1 MGITTALETE
11 DGKQLGSVEDPT
23 NVLHRV
29 LPEAGDPKYQC
40 LSHIDWYGDTIF
52 NYLQAPQ
59 LLADWE
65 TLNVKDRDPET
76 ERVLDGIRKLVERL
90 REERHIY
97 LKFYGD

>member
-11 DGKQLGSVEDPT
+11 DGKQLEIVEDPT

-29 LPEAGDPKYQC
+29 LPEAGDPKYHC

-59 LLADWE
+59 LLTEWE

-76 ERVLDGIRKLVERL
+76 ERVLDGIGKLAERL
-90 REERHIY
+90 RDDRHIY

>member
-11 DGKQLGSVEDPT
+11 DGKALETVEDPT

-29 LPEAGDPKYQC
+29 LPEVGDPSYQC
-40 LSHIDWYGDTIF
+40 LSRIDWYGDTVF

-59 LLADWE
+59 LLTEWQ
-65 TLNVKDRDPET
+65 TLESEKRDPET
-76 ERVLDGIRKLVERL
+76 VRVLDGIRKLAERL
-90 REERHIY
+90 REERHVY